1 MKLREVLVGSAS
13 LLAILAATG
22 PAVGQ
27 DTNAPME
34 TVVVTGIRASAE
46 RALDIKRDSTTIV
59 DAVSA
64 EDIGKFPDKNV
75 ADALQRVPGVNTVS
89 AASGEGGFDENDR
102 VSIRGTNASLTQTIV
117 NGHEV
122 STGDWFILDQY
133 QTIGRSVSY
142 SLFPAEIVDS
152 AKVYKSQQADLLEGG
167 VAGEVDIQ
175 TRKPLDFKDNL
186 TLEGSAEAAYTTLR
200 GDTTPQLNA
209 LFAWKDDAG
218 TIGVMA
224 QAFYEARNIRR
235 DGQEFLGYSQF
246 QKYVPAVIDPITH
259 AVVTPASGD
268 LATATHPD
276 LVGVY
281 YPTLIGSALFLQ
293 QRIRQGGDLAVEF
306 QPSDS
311 FKLNVDGFY
320 SHMGASNLNNNYM
333 FWGTKEFNGPT
344 ANVPS
349 SYTVTNN
356 TLVAATLPAKA
367 GIAPIVED
375 MIMRPASMSDTY
387 YVNADAAW
395 NPSDDLTVAFKA
407 GYTRGTGTTP
417 QQAAWEGEVA
427 PTTGNAASYDFSTG
441 VAAVSVPGVNTADPS
456 TLTNDWA
463 WGAVS
468 KADDHEYYGQVDVEQ
483 KVAIGPIQSVKA
495 GARFSDHRHTSLLY
509 DGGVSYGGSLASG
522 SLVSTS
528 DYPSNFANAFKIP
541 GMLTSVPQ
549 GNMADIVTLLDNNT
563 SWRSYTQSAAGVT
576 RASRYD
582 WEGATDV
589 REQDT
594 ALYAMAILGGDRWKG
609 NFGVRLVKTAETIM
623 QDVNDPSGTYSDFG
637 NFSTNKITHDYW
649 DILPSANLSIHL
661 DDESVLHFA
670 AAEAMSRADYSAL
683 GGAVN
688 LTDLILVGTGGNP
701 NLKPI
706 RSANYDLSYELYY
719 GPQAMLSVGL
729 FYMDLSSYVTYG
741 VTNGTYLNMY
751 LTGQGTPVYSTYAI
765 TAPYNTSGHDEGI
778 EISWQQPLWD
788 TGFGIIANYTYANGA
803 ETNGGPLVGDAKNT
817 ANLTGYYE
825 NSWLSAR
832 VAYSYASS
840 MLVGLDRSSAEYQN
854 AYGRLDASVAF
865 TVTDYLSITF
875 DGLNLSNQT
884 LKYYAN
890 NATQPRAL
898 YSNGSQFYAGVR
910 LKY

>member
-1 MKLREVLVGSAS
+1 MKLREVLIGSAS
-13 LLAILAATG
+13 LLAIMAAAG
-22 PAVGQ
+22 PAFAQ
-27 DTNAPME
+27 DANSGIE
-34 TVVVTGIRASAE
+34 TVVVTGYRASLN

-167 VAGEVDIQ
+167 VAGVVDIQ
-175 TRKPLDFKDNL
+175 TRKPLDFKDDL

-200 GDTTPQLNA
+200 GDATPQVNA
-209 LFAWKDDAG
+209 LFAWKNDSD
-218 TIGVMA
+218 TFGVMA

-235 DGQEFLGYSQF
+235 DGQEFLGYATVAPTDSQG
-246 QKYVPAVIDPITH
+246 VAEPAAI
-259 AVVTPASGD
+259 
-268 LATATHPD
+268 
-276 LVGVY
+276 VGAY
-281 YPTLIGSALFLQ
+281 YPTLIGSAYFLQ
-293 QRIRQGGDLAVEF
+293 QRIRQGGDFAVEF
-306 QPSDS
+306 QPSEA
-311 FKLNVDGFY
+311 FKLNVDAFY

-333 FWGTKEFNGPT
+333 YWGTNEFGN
-344 ANVPS
+344 NVPS
-349 SYTVTNN
+349 SYRVVNN
-356 TLVAATLPAKA
+356 TVVAATFPAQNSGNPAALPTPLLRTTVN
-367 GIAPIVED
+367 PIVED
-375 MIMRPASMSDTY
+375 MIMRPKSMADTY

-395 NPSDDLTVAFKA
+395 KPSDDLTVAFKA

-417 QQAAWEGEVA
+417 DQAAWEGEVA
-427 PTTGNAASYDFSTG
+427 PAAGGSSSYDFSSG
-441 VAAVSVPGVNTADPS
+441 VGTVSVPGVNTADPS

-522 SLVSTS
+522 SLASTS
-528 DYPSNFANAFKIP
+528 DYPSNFASAFKIP
-541 GMLTSVPQ
+541 GMLTNVPQ
-549 GNMADIVTLLDNNT
+549 GNMADILNLLDNNT
-563 SWRSYTQSAAGVT
+563 SWRSYTQSPAGVT
-576 RASRYD
+576 RPSRYD
-582 WEGATDV
+582 WEAATDV

-594 ALYAMAILGGDRWKG
+594 ALYAMAIIGGDSWKG

-623 QDVNDPSGTYSDFG
+623 QDVNDATGTYSDFG
-637 NFSTNKITHDYW
+637 NFSTNKITHTYW
-649 DILPSANLSIHL
+649 DILPSANLSINL
-661 DDESVLHFA
+661 SDKSVLRFA
-670 AAEAMSRADYSAL
+670 AAEAMSRPDYSAL

-706 RSANYDLSYELYY
+706 RSANYNLDYEFYY
-719 GPQAMLSVGL
+719 GPQAMVSVGL

-741 VTNGTYLNMY
+741 NTTGSYLNML
-751 LTGQGTPVYSTYAI
+751 LTGQGAPVYSNYTI
-765 TAPYNTSGHDEGI
+765 TSPENTSGHDEGI
-778 EISWQQPLWD
+778 EVSWQQPLWD

-803 ETNGGPLVGDAKNT
+803 ETDGIVGQRQLVGDSKNT

-832 VAYSYASS
+832 VAYSYASA
-840 MLVGLDRSSAEYQN
+840 MLVGLDRSSQENQN

-875 DGLNLSNQT
+875 DGLNLTNQT

-890 NATQPRAL
+890 NSTMPRAL
-898 YSNGSQFYAGVR
+898 YSNGSQLYAGIR